1 MGGNKRAVRHSRKRG
16 NMGRWVCGFGGSGRA
31 HRDGTPPS
39 SRLHGQLSRDRDG
52 LANKPTPQLVRL
64 PCLNSLPLTLSPRR
78 APLGRAAF
86 VRPRRGAKS
95 PDVFRGAERPLEKKA
110 CCRSLARIRPAVES
124 RGRARDLWPSATGKV
139 GARAAGADLSPA
151 PPPLPRPKLSSGSSV
166 RAPPVSQPAGAAS
179 AASCADQ
186 STEAC

>member
-1 MGGNKRAVRHSRKRG
+1 VTARRHRVG
-16 NMGRWVCGFGGSGRA
+16 CTGSCPETA
-31 HRDGTPPS
+31 TVW
-39 SRLHGQLSRDRDG
+39 
-52 LANKPTPQLVRL
+52 PTNRHQLVRL

-78 APLGRAAF
+78 APLGRAAC

-166 RAPPVSQPAGAAS
+166 LGYCAARVRRCLS
-179 AASCADQ
+179 FVDQ
-186 STEAC
+186 STDSGSAPGSRGRRQRSCRARPSGV